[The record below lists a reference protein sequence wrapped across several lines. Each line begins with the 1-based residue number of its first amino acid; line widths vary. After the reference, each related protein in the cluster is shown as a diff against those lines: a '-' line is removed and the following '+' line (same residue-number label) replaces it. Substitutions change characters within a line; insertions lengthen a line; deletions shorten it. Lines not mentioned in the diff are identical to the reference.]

1 MNITE
6 MIDNADQIRTVDAI
20 GKPCPMPL
28 LMLKRALKSHPGET
42 FLLKSSDPHSQIDVS
57 RYCELN
63 QLKYD
68 IQQIS
73 DVEFHYIIES

>member
-1 MNITE
+1 MS
-6 MIDNADQIRTVDAI
+6 DHADQIRTIDAM
-20 GKPCPMPL
+20 GKLCPMPL

-68 IQQIS
+68 MKQIS
-73 DVEFHYIIES
+73 DVEFHYVIES